1 MPQLPGLVSFND
13 LSAQVYVLGVLL
25 HTNSDNKAANN
36 LSGNNDEHRNGHNFR
51 LAQLHNNN
59 RYDTIH
65 GKYDGTVEPDGDS
78 LVIDGKK
85 AD

>member
-1 MPQLPGLVSFND
+1 M
-13 LSAQVYVLGVLL
+13 
-25 HTNSDNKAANN
+25 
-36 LSGNNDEHRNGHNFR
+36 
-51 LAQLHNNN
+51 QLHNNDT

-85 AD
+85 AGQHLSHGSQSIGLWAFHFRLGVGMFCTDRHSEAKTWPAFLHIQQVKARRKM

>member
-1 MPQLPGLVSFND
+1 MLCTDIPDYIHL
-13 LSAQVYVLGVLL
+13 
-25 HTNSDNKAANN
+25 KAT
-36 LSGNNDEHRNGHNFR
+36 LSGLTRGGIVSLLLPCKLD
-51 LAQLHNNN
+51 LYAMV

-85 AD
+85 AAKKPVTFGSRHEIMQHIA